1 MALVVRAAMHDGVG
15 HGLQDT
21 AVDGGLPVRFEN
33 AADSAHGVLYRDG
46 GSHQSHYRQT
56 FVNFLTTPHHGVDRK
71 LLPDAAARWLRKAW
85 PSKGVPTPGFRPWA
99 IRLQPA
105 FTMNHTADA

>member
-1 MALVVRAAMHDGVG
+1 MPAGEVDDRQSPKAQADSRRAVMALVVRAAMHDGVG

-71 LLPDAAARWLRKAW
+71 LLPDAA
-85 PSKGVPTPGFRPWA
+85 
-99 IRLQPA
+99 
-105 FTMNHTADA
+105 